1 MLSEK
6 RKQLLFF
13 KIKCHHML
21 RDFKFLDLFKI
32 QFDASRANYIEIKK
46 TKF

>member
-1 MLSEK
+1 
-6 RKQLLFF
+6 
-13 KIKCHHML
+13 ML